1 MFAEKTTVMNILLT
15 SLLILHIVSGFTAL
29 GFGLAAIL
37 SKPGQRIHLLTG
49 RVFYR
54 SMLLIAFSAVLL
66 SSFRLNLFLLLIAF
80 FALYNNVSGYRSI
93 RNKSLRPSAFDWT
106 ITAIGLITGIVMI
119 STLNIV
125 LLVFGSISLS
135 LAIGD
140 CIAYTKI
147 LGGKEAPRF
156 AWLVKHIGMM
166 MGAYIATFTAFVV
179 VNIDFVQPSWI
190 PWLAPTAIGVPLLVY
205 WQRKYANGL
214 TVSSK

>member
-15 SLLILHIVSGFTAL
+15 SLLILHIASGFTAL

-37 SKPGQRIHLLTG
+37 SKPGRRIHLLTG

-54 SMLLIAFSAVLL
+54 SMLLIAFSTVIL
-66 SSFRLNLFLLLIAF
+66 SYFRLSLFLLLIAF

-119 STLNIV
+119 STMNIV
-125 LLVFGSISLS
+125 LLVFGGISLS

-140 CIAYTKI
+140 CIAYIKI

-166 MGAYIATFTAFVV
+166 IHRYVHGVRRGEHRFRSAFL
-179 VNIDFVQPSWI
+179 DPMAGPDGDRRS
-190 PWLAPTAIGVPLLVY
+190 PARLLAAQIRQWPY
-205 WQRKYANGL
+205 R
-214 TVSSK
+214 